1 MTNLQGRHA
10 LVLDHLNDCGERQ
23 RLLRASKETTNYLL
37 FLSLD
42 HNLRSYPAFFRSQ
55 QSSLCASFKSRP
67 LDGFDGSGEHL
78 FLLIRWQEQMD
89 PLGLYLM
96 AAQLSSERADVGSHC
111 VRAGHPNASD
121 VLERLMTLYRKPFSD
136 LLSICISVPD
146 C

>member
-78 FLLIRWQEQMD
+78 FLLSHWQEQMD
-89 PLGLYLM
+89 PILMFVM
-96 AAQLSSERADVGSHC
+96 AAPLRLLSSAVNE
-111 VRAGHPNASD
+111 
-121 VLERLMTLYRKPFSD
+121 
-136 LLSICISVPD
+136 
-146 C
+146 